1 MLFHANPAI
10 YMQRNKKSDI
20 YIYIYIYI
28 GKTSANQFPMKR
40 PSAAVQKDRSLLSR
54 QRKELAQLQEK
65 NKRIISPC
73 QGIAS

>member
-1 MLFHANPAI
+1 MPPEAGGVLTA
-10 YMQRNKKSDI
+10 
-20 YIYIYIYI
+20 
-28 GKTSANQFPMKR
+28 TSVPQAAVSELDDL
-40 PSAAVQKDRSLLSR
+40 SAAVQKDRLLSR